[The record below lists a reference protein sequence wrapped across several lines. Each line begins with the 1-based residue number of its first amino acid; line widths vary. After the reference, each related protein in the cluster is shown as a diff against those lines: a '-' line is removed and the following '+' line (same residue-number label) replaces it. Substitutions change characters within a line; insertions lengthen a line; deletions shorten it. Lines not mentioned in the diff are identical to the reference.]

1 MKKFPGNGH
10 PTTPGGQ
17 LATDETSPA
26 TDDRPPLIE
35 SDPVSRLLKQARFR
49 CLASALSGLPLFAC
63 FPKLDWNLL
72 VWAACFPL
80 LAAVVSE
87 PVLARAF
94 FLAYLTGVIFLAGSC
109 YWFVIVTE
117 RYGGL
122 SPGLAVGVLLL
133 FAIVFSVIFGAFGLV
148 EAWVARRSRL
158 MALALSPFLWVSL
171 ELART
176 YFLTGV
182 PWNLLG
188 YAVQSTGLSQLA
200 SVTAVYGL
208 SFLAVATSAL
218 LASALLAGRAR
229 WSWSIP
235 AFWFVLLIVI
245 NSAYRPP
252 MSPPE
257 SEDAYLLQPDVP
269 LDEAAA
275 KDWSPSADQGRH
287 LGGLVNASL
296 AAACK
301 GFPAHSE
308 MSMPDC
314 SGPRSAS
321 LAPRPLIVW
330 SENPAPFYFTRD
342 PEFQASM
349 VRMAERAHA
358 YVVFNTITFAGPDDA
373 QPKNSA
379 IVLGPDGRVALQY
392 DKIHLVPFGEYVPP
406 WAFPGKV
413 GKITSQAGDFVPGT
427 SYRAA
432 ETPDGAIA
440 VPICYED
447 IFPQLVRRLTPQGP
461 GVLVNISNDSW
472 YGDSSAAFQHLEM
485 SRYRAIENGRYLLRA
500 TNDGIT
506 AIIDPHGRVIEQLPR
521 HRRMVLSGHFNY
533 VGRQTFY
540 NAHGDVFAWLCV
552 LATVAV
558 VGSQV
563 RRGIKGKA

>member
-10 PTTPGGQ
+10 PAMPGGQ
-17 LATDETSPA
+17 AATDETPPA

-35 SDPVSRLLKQARFR
+35 PDPVSHLHEQPGLR
-49 CLASALSGLPLFAC
+49 CLASALCGLLLFAC
-63 FPKLDWNLL
+63 FPRLDWNLL

-80 LAAVVSE
+80 LDAVVSE
-87 PVLARAF
+87 PSLVRAF
-94 FLAYLTGVIFLAGSC
+94 FLAYLSGAVFLAGSC
-109 YWFVIVTE
+109 YWFVIVME

-148 EAWVARRSRL
+148 EAWVARRSR
-158 MALALSPFLWVSL
+158 MTALALSPFLWVSL

-188 YAVQSTGLSQLA
+188 YAVQPSGLSQLA

-235 AFWFVLLIVI
+235 AFWFVLLIVV

-269 LDEAAA
+269 LEEAAA

-301 GFPAHSE
+301 GFPARSE
-308 MSMPDC
+308 MS
-314 SGPRSAS
+314 
-321 LAPRPLIVW
+321 AP
-330 SENPAPFYFTRD
+330 
-342 PEFQASM
+342 
-349 VRMAERAHA
+349 
-358 YVVFNTITFAGPDDA
+358 
-373 QPKNSA
+373 
-379 IVLGPDGRVALQY
+379 
-392 DKIHLVPFGEYVPP
+392 
-406 WAFPGKV
+406 
-413 GKITSQAGDFVPGT
+413 
-427 SYRAA
+427 
-432 ETPDGAIA
+432 
-440 VPICYED
+440 
-447 IFPQLVRRLTPQGP
+447 
-461 GVLVNISNDSW
+461 
-472 YGDSSAAFQHLEM
+472 
-485 SRYRAIENGRYLLRA
+485 
-500 TNDGIT
+500 
-506 AIIDPHGRVIEQLPR
+506 
-521 HRRMVLSGHFNY
+521 
-533 VGRQTFY
+533 
-540 NAHGDVFAWLCV
+540 
-552 LATVAV
+552 
-558 VGSQV
+558 
-563 RRGIKGKA
+563 

>member
-10 PTTPGGQ
+10 PGGQ
-17 LATDETSPA
+17 VAADETPPA

-49 CLASALSGLPLFAC
+49 CLASVLSGLLLFAC

-87 PVLARAF
+87 PSLVRAF
-94 FLAYLTGVIFLAGSC
+94 FLAYLSGAVFLAGSC
-109 YWFVIVTE
+109 YWFVIVME

-122 SPGLAVGVLLL
+122 SPALAVGVLLL
-133 FAIVFSVIFGAFGLV
+133 FTIVFSVIFGAFGLI
-148 EAWVARRSRL
+148 EAWVSRRSRM

-235 AFWFVLLIVI
+235 AFWFVLLIVV

-269 LDEAAA
+269 LDEEAA
-275 KDWSPSADQGRH
+275 KEWSPSADQGRH
-287 LGGLVNASL
+287 LSGLVNASL
-296 AAACK
+296 EAACK
-301 GFPAHSE
+301 GFPARSE
-308 MSMPDC
+308 LSM
-314 SGPRSAS
+314 
-321 LAPRPLIVW
+321 
-330 SENPAPFYFTRD
+330 
-342 PEFQASM
+342 
-349 VRMAERAHA
+349 
-358 YVVFNTITFAGPDDA
+358 
-373 QPKNSA
+373 
-379 IVLGPDGRVALQY
+379 
-392 DKIHLVPFGEYVPP
+392 
-406 WAFPGKV
+406 
-413 GKITSQAGDFVPGT
+413 
-427 SYRAA
+427 
-432 ETPDGAIA
+432 
-440 VPICYED
+440 
-447 IFPQLVRRLTPQGP
+447 
-461 GVLVNISNDSW
+461 
-472 YGDSSAAFQHLEM
+472 
-485 SRYRAIENGRYLLRA
+485 
-500 TNDGIT
+500 
-506 AIIDPHGRVIEQLPR
+506 
-521 HRRMVLSGHFNY
+521 
-533 VGRQTFY
+533 
-540 NAHGDVFAWLCV
+540 
-552 LATVAV
+552 
-558 VGSQV
+558 
-563 RRGIKGKA
+563 